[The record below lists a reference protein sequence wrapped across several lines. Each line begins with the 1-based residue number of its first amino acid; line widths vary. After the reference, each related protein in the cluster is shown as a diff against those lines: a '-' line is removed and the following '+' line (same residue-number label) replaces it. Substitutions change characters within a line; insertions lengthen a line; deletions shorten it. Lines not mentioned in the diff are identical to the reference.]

1 MGCRA
6 TAVALLTT
14 LFAVAAAAA
23 PPESGDAQGEPT
35 IHTERRMSEFAPD
48 ALPTVFSPYHLMRAQ
63 AAVARAFEFF
73 GDAEGFKLG
82 TDLLVV
88 EVEAGAALRMLAHMR
103 VTASDRVLNVDNGQA
118 QDSGVGIEPGLSAPF
133 VGLAFDF

>member
-1 MGCRA
+1 M
-6 TAVALLTT
+6 
-14 LFAVAAAAA
+14 
-23 PPESGDAQGEPT
+23 

-63 AAVARAFEFF
+63 AAVVRAFEFF

-88 EVEAGAALRMLAHMR
+88 KVEAGAALRMLDHMR
-103 VTASDRVLNVDNGQA
+103 VTASYRLLNVDLDNGQDYG
-118 QDSGVGIEPGLSAPF
+118 DSGVGIEPGLSAPF
-133 VGLAFDF
+133 VGVAFDF

>member
-6 TAVALLTT
+6 TAVALLAA
-14 LFAVAAAAA
+14 LLAVAAAAA
-23 PPESGDAQGEPT
+23 PPEDGDEPK

-48 ALPTVFSPYHLMRAQ
+48 ALPTDFSPYHLMRAQ

-82 TDLLVV
+82 SDLLVL
-88 EVEAGAALRMLAHMR
+88 EVEAGAALRMLDHMR
-103 VTASDRVLNVDNGQA
+103 VTASYRLLNVDSGQA
-118 QDSGVGIEPGLSAPF
+118 QDSSVGLEPGLSAPF
-133 VGLAFDF
+133 LGVAFDF